1 MAYTT
6 IDDPEKYFKPVKYVG
21 NLLQHPVEGFNHQP
35 DWLWFKN
42 ADTTNSHNLLDST
55 RGTDKKI
62 EGTNNN
68 NAEAD
73 TTTRLDSFDSDGFTV
88 ETDPSVNGNN
98 NEIVVFSWA
107 ANGGSTTTND
117 ASATGVGS
125 VDSVYQV
132 NSTSKFGI
140 MTYTATGSGNIT
152 VAHGMG
158 SAPKF
163 VITKVRDQAFNW
175 VVGHH
180 KVSSD
185 FSSGLSLNSNGA
197 AADNSDAFGDTA
209 PSSTV
214 FTMGNGGN
222 ANNNYQSGDD
232 IIAYYFDEVKGFSK
246 FHTYVGNGNANG
258 PFVYTGFKPAWVMV
272 KKSSGGSHDW
282 YIQYGNTRFD
292 GVSQAANP
300 VKSSLIA
307 NSSGT
312 KATENSMDFLSNG
325 FKIRTSGNGHN
336 TSGHTYLY
344 VAFAQNPFVN
354 SNGVPSNSH

>member
-55 RGTDKKI
+55 RGTDKTL

-68 NAEAD
+68 NAEGD

-107 ANGGSTTTND
+107 ANGGSVTNVAESGDNPGFSRQTNTTSGFSIIKYTGTGAVGTIAHGLGIVPDFIIIKRLENADNWRTYDSVGGGTKAMRLNLNGAHGSSSSFYNDTDATSSVFTVGTNSEINGD
-117 ASATGVGS
+117 AETYIAYVFGS
-125 VDSVYQV
+125 VKGY
-132 NSTSKFGI
+132 SKI
-140 MTYTATGSGNIT
+140 GS
-152 VAHGMG
+152 
-158 SAPKF
+158 
-163 VITKVRDQAFNW
+163 
-175 VVGHH
+175 
-180 KVSSD
+180 
-185 FSSGLSLNSNGA
+185 
-197 AADNSDAFGDTA
+197 
-209 PSSTV
+209 
-214 FTMGNGGN
+214 
-222 ANNNYQSGDD
+222 
-232 IIAYYFDEVKGFSK
+232 
-246 FHTYVGNGNANG
+246 YVGNGNADG
-258 PFVYTGFKPAWVMV
+258 PLVYTGFKPSWVMV
-272 KKSSGGSHDW
+272 KKSNGGSHDW
-282 YIQYGNTRFD
+282 YIQYGNTTFD
-292 GVSQAANP
+292 DVSQAANP

-307 NSSGT
+307 NSSGA
-312 KATENSMDFLSNG
+312 KATENSMDFVNDG
-325 FKIRTSGNGHN
+325 FKLRTSGNGHN

>member
-107 ANGGSTTTND
+107 ANGGSVTNVAESGDNPGFSRQTSTTAGFSIIKYTGTGAVGTIAHGLGIVPDFIIIKRLENADNWRTYDSVGGGTKAMRLNLNGAHGSSSSFYNDTDATSSVFTVGTNSEINGD
-117 ASATGVGS
+117 AETYIAYVFGS
-125 VDSVYQV
+125 VKGY
-132 NSTSKFGI
+132 SKI
-140 MTYTATGSGNIT
+140 GS
-152 VAHGMG
+152 
-158 SAPKF
+158 
-163 VITKVRDQAFNW
+163 
-175 VVGHH
+175 
-180 KVSSD
+180 
-185 FSSGLSLNSNGA
+185 
-197 AADNSDAFGDTA
+197 
-209 PSSTV
+209 
-214 FTMGNGGN
+214 
-222 ANNNYQSGDD
+222 
-232 IIAYYFDEVKGFSK
+232 
-246 FHTYVGNGNANG
+246 YVGNGNADG
-258 PFVYTGFKPAWVMV
+258 PLVYTGFKPSWVMV
-272 KKSSGGSHDW
+272 KKSNGGSHDW
-282 YIQYGNTRFD
+282 YIQYGNTTFD
-292 GVSQAANP
+292 DVSQAVNP

-307 NSSGT
+307 NSSGA
-312 KATENSMDFLSNG
+312 KATENSMDFVNDG
-325 FKIRTSGNGHN
+325 FKLRTSGNGHN
-336 TSGHTYLY
+336 TSGHTYIY
-344 VAFAQNPFVN
+344 MAFAQNPLVN
-354 SNGVPSNSH
+354 SNGIPGNAH